1 MVNQFPDSLAP
12 SEEDIQRL
20 LATQA
25 HIGTTRLEAP
35 MERYVYTRR
44 TDGVHLINLR
54 KTWEKLQLA
63 ARVIVTIENPADVVV
78 ISSKPHGQRAVLK
91 FARYTGAH
99 AIAGRYTPGLFTNQI
114 QERFLEPRLL
124 VVTDP
129 RADHQPIKESS
140 YVNIPTIAF
149 AHTDSPVNYVDIVI
163 PCNNKG
169 KQAIGLMWWLLCREV
184 NYLRNSIARGSPWD
198 VMVDLFL
205 FREPEE
211 QQEQEKAQENLA
223 IAAAGGDN
231 SDEPQIYGAFNS
243 EDWAASAS
251 GEQWAD
257 AAASSGTNWDA
268 PVSGQ
273 SWEADAAAAA
283 PQQ

>member
-1 MVNQFPDSLAP
+1 MVNQFPEALAP

-20 LATQA
+20 LATSA
-25 HIGTTRLEAP
+25 HIGTSRLEAP
-35 MERYVYTRR
+35 MERYVYKRR
-44 TDGVHLINLR
+44 SDGIHIINLR

-63 ARVIVTIENPADVVV
+63 ARVIVTIENPSDVCV

-149 AHTDSPVNYVDIVI
+149 AHTDSPTNYVDIAI

-169 KQAIGLMWWLLCREV
+169 KQAIGLMWWLLAREV
-184 NYLRNSIARGSPWD
+184 NYLRNAIARGSPWD

-205 FREPEE
+205 YREPEE
-211 QQEQEKAQENLA
+211 TQAQEAKDQLA
-223 IAAAGGDN
+223 ITSTDHAEEQYEYN
-231 SDEPQIYGAFNS
+231 Q
-243 EDWAASAS
+243 DWANQGGHQEWGS
-251 GEQWAD
+251 EP
-257 AAASSGTNWDA
+257 AAPATGTNWEGT
-268 PVSGQ
+268 PVTGQ
-273 SWEADAAAAA
+273 NWEATEAA

>member
-1 MVNQFPDSLAP
+1 MVNQFPEALAP

-25 HIGTTRLEAP
+25 HLGTSRLEAP
-35 MERYVYTRR
+35 MERYVYKRR
-44 TDGVHLINLR
+44 SDGVHIINLR

-78 ISSKPHGQRAVLK
+78 ISSKPQGQRAVLK

-124 VVTDP
+124 IVSDP

-149 AHTDSPVNYVDIVI
+149 AHTDSPTNYVDIAI

-169 KQAIGLMWWLLCREV
+169 KQAIGLMWWLLAREV
-184 NYLRNSIARGSPWD
+184 CYLRSTIARGSPWD

-205 FREPEE
+205 YREPEE
-211 QQEQEKAQENLA
+211 TQGQENKDTLA
-223 IAAAGGDN
+223 ITSTENTEEQFDSYTNQDWATGGNQEWGSEATAAAAG
-231 SDEPQIYGAFNS
+231 AT
-243 EDWAASAS
+243 
-251 GEQWAD
+251 
-257 AAASSGTNWDA
+257 GTNWEGT
-268 PVSGQ
+268 PVTGQ
-273 SWEADAAAAA
+273 NWEATEAA

>member
-25 HIGTTRLEAP
+25 HIGTNRLEPA
-35 MERYVYTRR
+35 MERYVYKRR
-44 TDGVHLINLR
+44 SDGVHLINLR

-63 ARVIVTIENPADVVV
+63 ARVIVTIENPSDVCV

-91 FARYTGAH
+91 FARYTGSH
-99 AIAGRYTPGLFTNQI
+99 AIAGRYTPGTFTNQI

-124 VVTDP
+124 VLTDP
-129 RADHQPIKESS
+129 RSDHQPVRESS

-149 AHTDSPVNYVDIVI
+149 CHTDSPLTHVDIAI

-169 KQAIGLMWWLLCREV
+169 KNAIGLMWWLLAREV
-184 NYLRNSIARGSPWD
+184 NYLRNTITRGHPWD

-211 QQEQEKAQENLA
+211 AQEENKDQALLTA
-223 IAAAGGDN
+223 PAET
-231 SDEPQIYGAFNS
+231 SDEPQIFGAYS
-243 EDWAASAS
+243 AEGDWNNTAS
-251 GEQWAD
+251 EQWSD
-257 AAASSGTNWDA
+257 AAASTGANWDGA
-268 PVSGQ
+268 VPTG
-273 SWEADAAAAA
+273 SWDAAAATTEA
-283 PQQ
+283 ATN